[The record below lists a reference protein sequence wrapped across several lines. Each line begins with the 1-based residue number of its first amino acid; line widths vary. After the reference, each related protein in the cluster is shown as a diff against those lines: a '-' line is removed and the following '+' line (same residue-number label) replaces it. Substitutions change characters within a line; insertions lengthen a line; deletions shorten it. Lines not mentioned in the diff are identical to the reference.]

1 MRGQPI
7 GVTPQNNSPQWQG
20 SKPAAGPTGT
30 QAPSYGAAPAT
41 QSAANLQGSPTWQK
55 QVSGLLLGQSA
66 GQLGQY
72 ALEGAVGE
80 QALGLSPYTLAV
92 QEQNLTA
99 QQGYSFA
106 DSLLGYQ
113 GLGLSSEGLASQT
126 QTSAGQQALEQAAYG
141 VTSQKYGQES
151 QQAALQYATQKRQL
165 QSHGAATG
173 TTNTAGQATQMG
185 VQAQEYAWQQATI
198 YRQQQLAQLNQ
209 QSEELGYGT
218 KQKQFTL
225 GQQQLQ
231 LTAQKQG
238 IGVQQAQEQLAFGL
252 QQLGVKATP
261 ASLLQQIATA
271 EEGGATTIRGLV
283 SQASLIGGLGP
294 QFGIGG

>member
-1 MRGQPI
+1 MLGQPE
-7 GVTPQNNSPQWQG
+7 GVTNSPTMTTAT
-20 SKPAAGPTGT
+20 P
-30 QAPSYGAAPAT
+30 PSQQAAPAT

-151 QQAALQYATQKRQL
+151 ATAALAYENKVRQM
-165 QSHGAATG
+165 QDQGAATG
-173 TTNTAGQATQMG
+173 TTNTSGQAQAMG
-185 VQAQEYAWQQATI
+185 TAAQQYAWQQATI
-198 YRQQQLAQLNQ
+198 YRAQQLAQFQQ
-209 QSEELGYGT
+209 QSEELGQQT
-218 KQKQFTL
+218 KETQFALGQKQL
-225 GQQQLQ
+225 G

-261 ASLLQQIATA
+261 ASLLQQILTA
-271 EEGGATTIRGLV
+271 EVGGATTLRALI

-294 QFGIGG
+294 SFGLGVGG